1 MKGNFPVFGWGIA
14 NVQKVLE
21 VRVCCCARVYGESLL
36 TSGERG
42 FQEKTLNPL
51 MLAQS
56 GRMLYYKSK

>member
-1 MKGNFPVFGWGIA
+1 M
-14 NVQKVLE
+14 
-21 VRVCCCARVYGESLL
+21 YGESLL